1 MDGNEEKKEPDR
13 NNNSKNIN
21 DETPQNYA
29 GSSISHNVAASNS
42 VNSSSSR
49 KSHQNSRSRQSTSKS
64 KQDSNNSTSR
74 SSTSS
79 LSTKSV
85 ENDKIDSQSRARFSI
100 EYSCLKNLSLR
111 LHFRN
116 VVKEK
121 PKRRKKTPTVAL
133 EAQKYKERRGIVKPV
148 VVGEGNM

>member
-1 MDGNEEKKEPDR
+1 MDVNEEKKEPDR

-21 DETPQNYA
+21 DEKPQNYA

-100 EYSCLKNLSLR
+100 EYSCLKNLSLIFTSET
-111 LHFRN
+111 LL
-116 VVKEK
+116 
-121 PKRRKKTPTVAL
+121 KKNL
-133 EAQKYKERRGIVKPV
+133 EEERRHQQLL
-148 VVGEGNM
+148 